1 MKVASATFFMQG
13 RKDMKSKILATLAG
27 MVAILAVSLALAS
40 GTIDQVTVQ
49 TEGSGSSLST
59 ATASALSSAVAQV
72 NGATLASTALT
83 AEMTATLDT
92 DSSSQFASASASVEA
107 IALQTKGLVQNYR
120 VLSKAENSGIWTVSV
135 EATIAKYARSAQA
148 DRLRMTVLPF
158 RTHSATNGNVSD
170 QVVSDL
176 TAHLTSSRKFAMLDR
191 TFEQE
196 RQSEMGLLSSGDT
209 SMEEMAKLGNR
220 LGTDYMI
227 VGVIEDAGT
236 KTQTTVLAGRTLSS
250 STTRL
255 SISYRVIDA
264 PTGQIKMAD
273 SWSGSMQGGSIDGLA
288 AKAADAISRQIVDAI
303 APIKVESVL
312 GDQLFLGQG
321 GKSIKVGQKYRLLL
335 AGETIVDS
343 YTKESL
349 GRQEVE
355 VGVIEVTEV
364 QSKMAKAKVLKSS
377 VNIAE
382 KFPTSTFIVRLQSE
396 AAIPA
401 AAPPAKKSPPAA
413 ALKKKSENDW

>member
-1 MKVASATFFMQG
+1 
-13 RKDMKSKILATLAG
+13 MKSKVL
-27 MVAILAVSLALAS
+27 VALTGIIAMLAVPLALATGS
-40 GTIDQVTVQ
+40 IERVTVQ
-49 TEGSGSSLST
+49 TEGSGSSVGT

-72 NGATLASTALT
+72 NGVEIASNTLSTELAQ
-83 AEMTATLDT
+83 TLDT
-92 DSSSQFASASASVEA
+92 DAGSEFAATSATVEA
-107 IALQTKGLVQNYR
+107 IAQRTKGLVQSYR
-120 VLSKAENSGIWTVSV
+120 ILSKAENAGIWTVSV
-135 EATIAKYARSAQA
+135 EAAISKYARSEQA

-158 RTHSATNGNVSD
+158 RTHGADHGNISD
-170 QVVSDL
+170 RFVMDL
-176 TAHLTSSRKFAMLDR
+176 TAQLTSSRKFAMLDR
-191 TFEQE
+191 AFEGE
-196 RQSEMGLLSSGDT
+196 RQSEMGVFSSEGT

-227 VGVIEDAGT
+227 VGVIDDASIH
-236 KTQTTVLAGRTLSS
+236 TQTAELAGRTLTAKSA
-250 STTRL
+250 TL

-273 SWSGSMQGGSIDGLA
+273 SWTGAMSGGSIEGLA
-288 AKAADAISRQIVDAI
+288 TQAADVISRQIVDSI

-335 AGETIVDS
+335 SGDVIVDS

-349 GRQEVE
+349 GRQEIE
-355 VGVIEVTEV
+355 VGLIEVVEV
-364 QSKMAKAKVLKSS
+364 QSKIAKAKVLKSS

-396 AAIPA
+396 AAKPA
-401 AAPPAKKSPPAA
+401 ASGAPSKKTAPVT
-413 ALKKKSENDW
+413 ALKKKVENDW

>member
-1 MKVASATFFMQG
+1 
-13 RKDMKSKILATLAG
+13 MKSKVS
-27 MVAILAVSLALAS
+27 VALTAMIAMLAVPLALATGS
-40 GTIDQVTVQ
+40 IERVSVQ
-49 TEGSGSSLST
+49 TEGSGSSVGT

-72 NGATLASTALT
+72 NGAEIASTTLSTELT
-83 AEMTATLDT
+83 QTLDT
-92 DSSSQFASASASVEA
+92 DAGSDFAAASATVEA
-107 IALQTKGLVQNYR
+107 IAQRTKGLVQSYR
-120 VLSKAENSGIWTVSV
+120 ILSKAENSGIWTVSV
-135 EATIAKYARSAQA
+135 EATISKYARSAQA

-158 RTHSATNGNVSD
+158 RTHAAADRKISD
-170 QVVSDL
+170 RFVMDL
-176 TAHLTSSRKFAMLDR
+176 TTQLTSSRKFAMLDR
-191 TFEQE
+191 AFENE
-196 RQSEMGLLSSGDT
+196 RQSEMGLLSSEGT

-227 VGVIEDAGT
+227 VGVIDDAT
-236 KTQTTVLAGRTLSS
+236 IHTQTAELAGRTLTAKSS
-250 STTRL
+250 SL

-273 SWSGSMQGGSIDGLA
+273 SWSGNISGGSQDGLIT
-288 AKAADAISRQIVDAI
+288 KAAEVISRQIVDAI

-335 AGETIVDS
+335 AGDAIVDS

-355 VGVIEVTEV
+355 VGLIEVIDV
-364 QSKMAKAKVLKSS
+364 QSKIAKAKVLKSS

-382 KFPTSTFIVRLQSE
+382 KFPTSTFIVRLLSE
-396 AAIPA
+396 AAKPA
-401 AAPPAKKSPPAA
+401 AAVASSKKTTPVAT
-413 ALKKKSENDW
+413 LKKKVESDW

>member
-1 MKVASATFFMQG
+1 
-13 RKDMKSKILATLAG
+13 MKSKVL
-27 MVAILAVSLALAS
+27 VALTGIIAMLAVPLALATGS
-40 GTIDQVTVQ
+40 IERVTVQ
-49 TEGSGSSLST
+49 TEGSGSSVGT

-72 NGATLASTALT
+72 NGVEIASNTLSTELAQ
-83 AEMTATLDT
+83 TLDT
-92 DSSSQFASASASVEA
+92 DAGSEFAATSATVEA
-107 IALQTKGLVQNYR
+107 IAQRTKGLVQSYR
-120 VLSKAENSGIWTVSV
+120 ILSKAENAGIWTVSV
-135 EATIAKYARSAQA
+135 EAAISKYARSEQA

-158 RTHSATNGNVSD
+158 RTHGADHGNISD
-170 QVVSDL
+170 RFVMDL
-176 TAHLTSSRKFAMLDR
+176 TAQLTSSRKFAMLDR
-191 TFEQE
+191 AFEGE
-196 RQSEMGLLSSGDT
+196 RQSEMGVLSSEGT

-227 VGVIEDAGT
+227 VGVIDDASIH
-236 KTQTTVLAGRTLSS
+236 TQTAELAGRTLTAKSA
-250 STTRL
+250 TL

-273 SWSGSMQGGSIDGLA
+273 SWTGAMSGGSIEGLA
-288 AKAADAISRQIVDAI
+288 TQAADVISRQIVDSI

-335 AGETIVDS
+335 SGDVIVDS

-349 GRQEVE
+349 GRQEIE
-355 VGVIEVTEV
+355 VGLIEVVEV
-364 QSKMAKAKVLKSS
+364 QSKIAKAKVLKSS

-396 AAIPA
+396 AAKPA
-401 AAPPAKKSPPAA
+401 ASGAPSKKTAPVT
-413 ALKKKSENDW
+413 ALKKKVENDW

>member
-1 MKVASATFFMQG
+1 MN
-13 RKDMKSKILATLAG
+13 SKALATLTG
-27 MVAILAVSLALAS
+27 IVAMLAVPLVLAA
-40 GTIDQVTVQ
+40 GTVEQVTVQ

-59 ATASALSSAVAQV
+59 ATASALSSAVSQV
-72 NGATLASTALT
+72 NGAALASTALT
-83 AEMTATLDT
+83 TEMTTTLDT
-92 DSSSQFASASASVEA
+92 DASSQFASASASVEA

-120 VLSKAENSGIWTVSV
+120 VISKAENSGTWTVSV
-135 EATIAKYARSAQA
+135 EATIAKYARSAQT

-158 RTHSATNGNVSD
+158 RTHGTSNGNVSD
-170 QVVSDL
+170 RVVSDL

-191 TFEQE
+191 SFEQE
-196 RQSEMGLLSSGDT
+196 RQSEMGLLSSGDA

-236 KTQTTVLAGRTLSS
+236 KTHTTELAGRTLSS

-273 SWSGSMQGGSIDGLA
+273 SWSGSMPGGSIDGLTT
-288 AKAADAISRQIVDAI
+288 KAADTISRQIVDAI

-312 GDQLFLGQG
+312 GNELFLGQG

-335 AGETIVDS
+335 AGEAIIDS

-364 QSKMAKAKVLKSS
+364 QSKIAKAKVLKSS

-382 KFPTSTFIVRLQSE
+382 KFPISTFIVRLQSE
-396 AAIPA
+396 AAKPA
-401 AAPPAKKSPPAA
+401 AAAPAKKSPPAA